1 MSSLLPVSTDIQ
13 RKLSQAE
20 KKYKNFL
27 HAQHLTISIALSK
40 NSLDLFRTHEDRKNA
55 VIQSPIGVATWRYC
69 LNTLCIRILDANRTL
84 EVQFDDILQKPNI
97 VADSVQSF
105 LGIEVDASIL

>member
-84 EVQFDDILQKPNI
+84 E
-97 VADSVQSF
+97 
-105 LGIEVDASIL
+105 GSI